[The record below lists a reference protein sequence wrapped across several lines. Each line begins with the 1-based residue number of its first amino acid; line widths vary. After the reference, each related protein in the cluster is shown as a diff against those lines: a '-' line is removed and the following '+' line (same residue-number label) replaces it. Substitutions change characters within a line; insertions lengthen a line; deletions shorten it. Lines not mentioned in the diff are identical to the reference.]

1 MCSTARTSICWG
13 PASPRP
19 TATPRSP
26 TSRSSARETAAQF
39 GLKADCRQSNR
50 EGELIDFIHEAR
62 AKKAAGIIINAGG
75 YSHTSIALHDALM
88 AVKIPTVE
96 VHVSNIHARENF
108 RHHSFTARAAF
119 ASLCGFGIDGYRLA
133 ITWPCRQN
141 RRQGDSLTPSPVT
154 HRKFRIKIM
163 ARQPDDTKAAKFKS
177 DDSALIRELALL
189 LDETSLT
196 EIEIERAGLRVRVAR
211 NISIAA
217 SMPAS
222 YQPRRSPRRRRRRS
236 RWPISPSIRAWC
248 PRRWSAPPIGR
259 PSPAPSRSSRS
270 AAKVA
275 VGQTLLIIEAMKTMN
290 QIPSPRAGTV
300 TQILVEDGQPV
311 EFGEPLVIIE

>member
-1 MCSTARTSICWG
+1 M
-13 PASPRP
+13 ASKPDNK
-19 TATPRSP
+19 
-26 TSRSSARETAAQF
+26 SAA
-39 GLKADCRQSNR
+39 N
-50 EGELIDFIHEAR
+50 
-62 AKKAAGIIINAGG
+62 
-75 YSHTSIALHDALM
+75 
-88 AVKIPTVE
+88 
-96 VHVSNIHARENF
+96 
-108 RHHSFTARAAF
+108 
-119 ASLCGFGIDGYRLA
+119 
-133 ITWPCRQN
+133 
-141 RRQGDSLTPSPVT
+141 
-154 HRKFRIKIM
+154 
-163 ARQPDDTKAAKFKS
+163 FKS

-222 YQPRRSPRRRRRRS
+222 FQSAAPAPQT
-236 RWPISPSIRAWC
+236 PAAPSVTPAAVADLAKH
-248 PRRWSAPPIGR
+248 PGAV
-259 PSPAPSRSSRS
+259 PSPMVGTAYSSPEPG
-270 AAKVA
+270 AKPFIEVGAKVS